1 MKYLAPIRIFS
12 PAVML
17 GLVLAAGMFA
27 SACDDT
33 VDPFI
38 EEERFFT
45 IFGFLDTA
53 ADTQFV
59 RVIPLRRRLVAE
71 EADVLDASV
80 TTTALEDGTPVV
92 WRDSLIHFDD
102 GSFGHVFF
110 APLHVFPGWTYRFE
124 VRRSDG
130 ATAAAETT
138 VPRAEHAFVGEPVEG
153 PANLIQTVRW
163 ENVDA
168 PPFRVEVWYRFAD
181 FPPSEPFREVVIT
194 YGEDRFGTLREDG
207 WAVDVQLRKDRAD
220 VARRIGEPL
229 VFLGVGMRLTMTD
242 ERWRPPG
249 GVFDPELLIQPGV
262 FSNVEN
268 GFGFLGSVNQYTTEW
283 TLPEPTIEA
292 LGYSFPGKR

>member
-1 MKYLAPIRIFS
+1 MKPLAPIRIFS

-17 GLVLAAGMFA
+17 GLVVAAGLFA

-38 EEERFFT
+38 EEDRFFT

-59 RVIPLRRRLVAE
+59 RVIPLRRRLVTEQEDA
-71 EADVLDASV
+71 LDARV
-80 TTTALEDGTPVV
+80 ATTAREDGNAVV

-102 GSFGHVFF
+102 GSLGHVFY

-153 PANLIQTVRW
+153 PAGLTQTVRW

-168 PPFRVEVWYRFAD
+168 PPFRVEVWYRFAA
-181 FPPSEPFREVVIT
+181 FPPSEPFREVVVT
-194 YGEDRFGTLREDG
+194 YGEDRFGRLREDG
-207 WAVDVQLRKDRAD
+207 WTVDVQLRKDRAD

-283 TLPEPTIEA
+283 TLSEPTIEA
-292 LGYSFPGKR
+292 LGYAFPGKR